1 MATVTARAPAIGFG
15 PIGWARKNLF
25 STPLNSIL
33 TLIFGAGLVAAVV
46 GLIRFLIG
54 ADFRILRVNLALFM
68 VGGFPRAQLWRVAV
82 AIEILAAMAGL
93 IGGLVWAGASTRA
106 KEAGLPPPRPTSPL
120 QVLRRFWPLGV
131 VIVVC
136 LALTETIT
144 PTLVTLAGLAVG
156 AVTYW
161 AGRHSPAGSRR
172 WLWFLAVALP
182 LAAYWV
188 LSASGIG
195 WDDWGGFMLN
205 LFLTFAG
212 IAFAFPFGVLLAL
225 GRRSSLPLVRGLSV
239 GFIEL
244 VRGVPLITLLLLGA
258 FALGFFLPSN
268 LRPSD
273 VTRVLIAITLFEA
286 AYIAEVIRGGL
297 QAVPGGQTEAAQSLG
312 LSPLKTT
319 QLIVLPQALRATIP
333 AMVGQFISLFKDTT
347 LVAAVGL
354 GDFLAASRF
363 ANSQP
368 EFNAQGLARITLPF
382 VALVFW
388 AGCFAMS
395 REAKRLERRLG
406 IGER

>member
-15 PIGWARKNLF
+15 PIGWARKHLF

-33 TLIFGAGLVAAVV
+33 TLIFGSGLLAAVV
-46 GLIRFLIG
+46 GLTRFLTG

-68 VGGFPRAQLWRVAV
+68 VGGFPRAELWRVAV
-82 AIEILAAMAGL
+82 AIEVLAAAAGL

-106 KEAGLPPPRPTSPL
+106 HEAGLPPPRPTSPL

-144 PTLVTLAGLAVG
+144 PTMVTLAGLAVA
-156 AVTYW
+156 AVTYR
-161 AGRHSPAGSRR
+161 AGRHRPAGMRR
-172 WLWFLAVALP
+172 WLWLVVVALP
-182 LAAYWV
+182 LAAFWV

-239 GFIEL
+239 SFIEL

-286 AYIAEVIRGGL
+286 AYVAEVIRGGL
-297 QAVPGGQTEAAQSLG
+297 
-312 LSPLKTT
+312 
-319 QLIVLPQALRATIP
+319 
-333 AMVGQFISLFKDTT
+333 
-347 LVAAVGL
+347 
-354 GDFLAASRF
+354 
-363 ANSQP
+363 
-368 EFNAQGLARITLPF
+368 
-382 VALVFW
+382 
-388 AGCFAMS
+388 
-395 REAKRLERRLG
+395 
-406 IGER
+406 

>member
-1 MATVTARAPAIGFG
+1 
-15 PIGWARKNLF
+15 
-25 STPLNSIL
+25 
-33 TLIFGAGLVAAVV
+33 
-46 GLIRFLIG
+46 
-54 ADFRILRVNLALFM
+54 
-68 VGGFPRAQLWRVAV
+68 
-82 AIEILAAMAGL
+82 
-93 IGGLVWAGASTRA
+93 
-106 KEAGLPPPRPTSPL
+106 
-120 QVLRRFWPLGV
+120 
-131 VIVVC
+131 

-144 PTLVTLAGLAVG
+144 PTIVTLAGLAIA

-161 AGRHSPAGSRR
+161 AGRHRPIRLRR
-172 WLWFLAVALP
+172 WLWLVVVALP

-195 WDDWGGFMLN
+195 WEDWGGFMLN

-212 IAFAFPFGVLLAL
+212 IAFAFPFGVLFAL

-239 GFIEL
+239 SFIEL

-258 FALGFFLPSN
+258 FALGLFLPSN

-273 VTRVLIAITLFEA
+273 VTRVLIAITFFEA

-312 LSPLKTT
+312 LSPIKTT

-388 AGCFAMS
+388 AGSFAMS

-406 IGER
+406 VGER

>member
-1 MATVTARAPAIGFG
+1 MSTVSARAPAIGPD
-15 PIGWARKNLF
+15 PIAWARKHLF
-25 STPLNSIL
+25 STPLNAIL
-33 TLIFGAGLVAAVV
+33 TLVFGAGLLVAVF
-46 GLIRFLIG
+46 GLIRFLIS

-68 VGGFPRAQLWRVAV
+68 VGRFPRAQLWRVA
-82 AIEILAAMAGL
+82 AAGELLAAAAGL
-93 IGGLVWAGASTRA
+93 IGGLVWAGATTRA
-106 KEAGLPPPRPTSPL
+106 REAGLPPPRPTTPAHML
-120 QVLRRFWPLGV
+120 KRFWPLGLF
-131 VIVVC
+131 IVVS

-144 PTLVTLAGLAVG
+144 PTLVTVAGLGVAAV
-156 AVTYW
+156 AYW
-161 AGRHSPAGSRR
+161 AGRHSPSGLRR
-172 WLWFLAVALP
+172 WLWLAVAALP
-182 LAAYWV
+182 LAGYWV

-225 GRRSSLPLVRGLSV
+225 GRRSSLPLVRSLSIS
-239 GFIEL
+239 FIEL

-268 LRPSD
+268 LRPSL

-312 LSPLKTT
+312 LSPIKTT

-354 GDFLAASRF
+354 GDVLAASKF

-368 EFNAQGLARITLPF
+368 EFNAQGLAGITLPF

-388 AGCFAMS
+388 AGAFAMS

-406 IGER
+406 VGDR

>member
-1 MATVTARAPAIGFG
+1 MATVTVRVPAIRPG
-15 PIGWARKNLF
+15 PIDWARRHLF
-25 STPLNSIL
+25 STPFNTLL
-33 TLIFGAGLVAAVV
+33 TMVFGAGLLMAVI

-54 ADFRILRVNLALFM
+54 ADFRILRVNLALFI
-68 VGGFPRAQLWRVAV
+68 VGGFPRAQLWRVTAAV
-82 AIEILAAMAGL
+82 WLLAAAAGL
-93 IGGLVWAGASTRA
+93 MGGLVWAGATARA
-106 KEAGLPPPRPTSPL
+106 REAGLPPPRPNGPVR
-120 QVLRRFWPLGV
+120 VLRRFWPLAL
-131 VIVVC
+131 VIVGC

-144 PTLVTLAGLAVG
+144 PTLVTLAGLAVAG
-156 AVTYW
+156 VTYW
-161 AGRHSPAGSRR
+161 AGRQGPASARR
-172 WLWFLAVALP
+172 WLWLVVAALP
-182 LAAYWV
+182 LTAYWV
-188 LSASGIG
+188 LGASGIG

-205 LFLTFAG
+205 LFLTFVG
-212 IAFAFPFGVLLAL
+212 IALAFPFGVLLAL

-239 GFIEL
+239 IFIEL

-273 VTRVLIAITLFEA
+273 VTRVLIVITLFES

-312 LSPLKTT
+312 LSPMKTT
-319 QLIVLPQALRATIP
+319 RLVVLPQAFRATIP

-347 LVAAVGL
+347 LVSAIGL
-354 GDFLAASRF
+354 GDLLAASGF

-388 AGCFAMS
+388 AGSYAMS

-406 IGER
+406 VGER

>member
-1 MATVTARAPAIGFG
+1 MTTVTARAPAIGFG
-15 PIGWARKNLF
+15 PIRWARKHLF

-33 TLIFGAGLVAAVV
+33 TLIFGAGLLVVVV

-54 ADFRILRVNLALFM
+54 ADVRILRVNLALFI

-82 AIEILAAMAGL
+82 AIVVLAAAAGL
-93 IGGLVWAGASTRA
+93 ISGLVWAGATARA
-106 KEAGLPPPRPTSPL
+106 REAGLPPLRPTGPV
-120 QVLRRFWPLGV
+120 QVLRRFWPLGLF
-131 VIVVC
+131 IVVC

-144 PTLVTLAGLAVG
+144 PTLVTLAGLAVA

-161 AGRHSPAGSRR
+161 AGRHSLAGARR
-172 WLWFLAVALP
+172 WLWLVVAVLP
-182 LAAYWV
+182 LTAYWV

-225 GRRSSLPLVRGLSV
+225 GRRSSLPFVRGLSV
-239 GFIEL
+239 SFIEL
-244 VRGVPLITLLLLGA
+244 VRGVPLITLLLLGLL
-258 FALGFFLPSN
+258 ALGFFLPSN
-268 LRPSD
+268 LVPSD
-273 VTRVLIAITLFEA
+273 VTRVLIVITLFEA

-354 GDFLAASRF
+354 GDVLAASRF

-382 VALVFW
+382 VALIFW
-388 AGCFAMS
+388 AGSYAMS

-406 IGER
+406 VGER